1 MWIYYTMI
9 AVAWCFAFIM
19 AGLFPVQQNKWQK
32 PYSVI
37 LFTTCFALPAFVILT
52 IYAIIFQKAKSASRA
67 RVQPTGTS
75 KSPLQKEAKI
85 AATIA
90 VITGLFVIAWL
101 PFFVLNMIAGFCLP
115 CLPSYPDILRLV
127 RFVKWMHYS
136 NSMVNP
142 LVYAYRNGEMRKTF
156 KRLLL
161 YCFCGHR
168 NGHRHFPASSRTA
181 HTRRR
186 RNVVQG
192 SSRSHRDLGSD
203 SHSSRR
209 GRALESKS
217 NESQRACA
225 GSQAYTI
232 P

>member
-1 MWIYYTMI
+1 MI

-19 AGLFPVQQNKWQK
+19 AGLFPVQQHKWQK

-37 LFTTCFALPAFVILT
+37 LFTTCFALPTLVILT
-52 IYAIIFQKAKSASRA
+52 IYAIIFQTVKGTSRA
-67 RVQPTGTS
+67 RVQPAGTA
-75 KSPLQKEAKI
+75 KSRVLNETKI

-101 PFFVLNMIAGFCLP
+101 PFFVLNLIAEFCSP
-115 CLPSYPDILRLV
+115 CLPPYPGILRLV

-161 YCFCGHR
+161 SCFCVR
-168 NGHRHFPASSRTA
+168 RDGHRHFPASSRTA

-186 RNVVQG
+186 RNIAQG
-192 SSRSHRDLGSD
+192 SSKSNRDLHSD
-203 SHSSRR
+203 SNASRR
-209 GRALESKS
+209 RCAPESKS
-217 NESQRACA
+217 SENKRVTA
-225 GSQAYTI
+225 GPNAKTV

>member
-1 MWIYYTMI
+1 MI

-19 AGLFPVQQNKWQK
+19 AGLFPVQQHKWQK

-37 LFTTCFALPAFVILT
+37 LFTTCFALPALVIMT
-52 IYAIIFQKAKSASRA
+52 IYAIIFQTAKGTSRA
-67 RVQPTGTS
+67 RVHPAGTS
-75 KSPLQKEAKI
+75 QSPMQKETKI

-101 PFFVLNMIAGFCLP
+101 PFFVLNMIAEFCSP
-115 CLPSYPDILRLV
+115 CLPPYPDILRLV

-142 LVYAYRNGEMRKTF
+142 LVYAYRNAEMRKTF

-161 YCFCGHR
+161 SCFCGHR
-168 NGHRHFPASSRTA
+168 SRHRHFPASSRTA
-181 HTRRR
+181 RARRR
-186 RNVVQG
+186 RNIVQR

-203 SHSSRR
+203 SNTSRQ
-209 GRALESKS
+209 GRALDNKS
-217 NESQRACA
+217 NESRRAGA
-225 GSQAYTI
+225 ESKAKTF